1 MRCPSR
7 EGGFETNRTEGA
19 QLRRAL
25 ADLLVWRATDGATT
39 LEGMSQA
46 AKRRATYEDLAGVP
60 ENLVAE
66 LIDGVIITSPRP
78 AAPHARAASR
88 LGIELGGPFDRGKEG
103 PGGWIILHE
112 PELHLHENSL
122 VPDLAGW
129 RRERMPELPDAAAFE
144 LAPDWLCE
152 VLSPGTMAHDR
163 GAKLSL
169 YRSEGVPFVWLVDPG
184 ARLLEVFRL
193 DGAHYALEGT
203 WRDGAGVRAP
213 PFDAVELEL
222 GALWER

>member
-1 MRCPSR
+1 MSQPAKRPA
-7 EGGFETNRTEGA
+7 TY
-19 QLRRAL
+19 
-25 ADLLVWRATDGATT
+25 ADLASVA
-39 LEGMSQA
+39 
-46 AKRRATYEDLAGVP
+46 

-66 LIDGVIITSPRP
+66 LIDGVLITTPRP

-103 PGGWIILHE
+103 PGGWIILDE
-112 PELHLHENSL
+112 PELHLHGNAL

-129 RRERMPELPDAAAFE
+129 RRERMPELPDAAAFD

-163 GAKLSL
+163 GAKLAI
-169 YRSEGVPFVWLVDPG
+169 YRSEGVPFVWFVDPA

-193 DGAHYALEGT
+193 EGARYALEGT
-203 WRDGAGVRAP
+203 WRDAASVRAP